1 MARRRL
7 SACPGVNPANS
18 PRYTRLVFDL
28 FAQPIGAEPP
38 DQNNE
43 DEDIVLPSPI
53 PPEAFE
59 HRGKWLALHNREI
72 LAVRDTEE
80 ELEKEFGDRGHEVS
94 FFHVSP
100 TPIYA
105 R

>member
-1 MARRRL
+1 MGACTISFHARSVLRL
-7 SACPGVNPANS
+7 
-18 PRYTRLVFDL
+18 R
-28 FAQPIGAEPP
+28 I
-38 DQNNE
+38 QNND
-43 DEDIVLPSPI
+43 DEDVVLPSPI

-80 ELEKEFGDRGHEVS
+80 ELEEEFGDRGHEVS